1 MKYLNY
7 KKERKKGN
15 NPRNFIIISHYLFA
29 KFWDVIKQNEFN
41 SK

>member
-7 KKERKKGN
+7 KKERKKDN

-29 KFWDVIKQNEFN
+29 KF
-41 SK
+41 